1 MLRTLQELFAPLLA
15 PGSGK
20 PSAPT
25 AHTLELAT
33 AVLLVEVM
41 RADRAFPAAERQHVL
56 NTLASLFPMSDD
68 ERDTL
73 LARAE
78 GAAQDATDF
87 HQFTSAINAHWDI
100 DARLR
105 MVEAMWAVAF
115 ADRHLDAH
123 ERHVMWR
130 LADLL
135 HVQHPQS
142 MAAKLR
148 AQAAAGL
155 GDGDAA

>member
-1 MLRTLQELFAPLLA
+1 MLRTLQSLFAPLLRPDAASHA
-15 PGSGK
+15 P
-20 PSAPT
+20 PD
-25 AHTLELAT
+25 AHTLQLAT

-41 RADRAFPAAERQHVL
+41 RADRQFPVSERQHVL
-56 NTLASLFPMSDD
+56 DTLARLFPMSQD
-68 ERDTL
+68 EHDTL
-73 LARAE
+73 LAHAE
-78 GAAQDATDF
+78 GVANDATDF
-87 HQFTSAINAHWDI
+87 HQFTSAINAHWDEA
-100 DARLR
+100 ARLR

-115 ADRHLDAH
+115 ADGHLDAH

-135 HVQHPQS
+135 HIKHPQS

-155 GDGDAA
+155 GDAHVA

>member
-15 PGSGK
+15 PGGGT
-20 PSAPT
+20 PNTPP

-41 RADRAFPAAERQHVL
+41 RADRAFPVAERQHVL
-56 NTLASLFPMSDD
+56 DTLTRLFPMADD

-73 LARAE
+73 MARAE

-87 HQFTSAINAHWDI
+87 HQFTSAINARWDL

-105 MVEAMWAVAF
+105 MVEAMWSVAF

-135 HVQHPQS
+135 HVQHAQS

-148 AQAAAGL
+148 AQAAAGAE
-155 GDGDAA
+155 GGDAT

>member
-1 MLRTLQELFAPLLA
+1 MLRTLQDLFASLLTPGAAADA
-15 PGSGK
+15 P
-20 PSAPT
+20 PDP
-25 AHTLELAT
+25 HTLQLAT

-41 RADRAFPAAERQHVL
+41 RADRQFPAAERQHVL
-56 NTLASLFPMSDD
+56 DTLRRLFPMNDD

-73 LARAE
+73 LAHAE
-78 GAAQDATDF
+78 GVANDATDF
-87 HQFTSAINAHWDI
+87 HQFTSAINAHWDEA
-100 DARLR
+100 ARLR

-115 ADRHLDAH
+115 ADGHLDAH

-135 HVQHPQS
+135 HIKHPQS

-155 GDGDAA
+155 GDDPAA